1 MAGTESICG
10 SVIKSKRGAL
20 AMGWSIVVILTFIAL
35 LTALIF
41 SIQNNY
47 YAANYADEN
56 YADENYDE
64 DENEG
69 NDKNKNKNG
78 MVRAVD
84 IVVSSRAMA
93 FAAVWTAIL
102 AGIMAVYGTVVL
114 GVQSLSGKYYWCC
127 SKDVHN
133 TTPLSIGM
141 FIGSL
146 LMFANVTLV
155 CSVLFSEF
163 QVRDFNVYGKQY
175 EYEDESEKSVE
186 RSSMAFSVTC
196 MFLTILY
203 AGFAGLVFA
212 FSDTLMEENIADE
225 RNEKLSPSDPE
236 APLGYIGG
244 DRFDVIHSN
253 PRKGDA
259 SVFIQP
265 DQSRESDESVVCT

>member
-163 QVRDFNVYGKQY
+163 QVCRHVCSCMKLFSCEREKQIFNLRVLPSPYSPITK
-175 EYEDESEKSVE
+175 
-186 RSSMAFSVTC
+186 RNPPN
-196 MFLTILY
+196 
-203 AGFAGLVFA
+203 AGSGLQC
-212 FSDTLMEENIADE
+212 I
-225 RNEKLSPSDPE
+225 
-236 APLGYIGG
+236 
-244 DRFDVIHSN
+244 
-253 PRKGDA
+253 RKT
-259 SVFIQP
+259 V
-265 DQSRESDESVVCT
+265 